1 MRFPSRPGRERP
13 HAPVEISEKNG
24 VRLLHLGG
32 PAVQSAMRIRAP
44 FELEL
49 EYTRAMMAFELFHP
63 AAREVALIGLGGGS
77 LAKFIHQRLRRV
89 RLTAL
94 EVNPDVVAAARTYF
108 LLPAD
113 DDRLD
118 VRVADGAAYVH
129 QHQESLDV
137 LMVDGYDA
145 ERIVEDLAS
154 PDFYR
159 ACVAALRPGGL
170 AVFNLWGS
178 DRRFE
183 TYRRRLEAAFAG
195 RMLLLPAEQKGN
207 VVVFCFKPPLPELGF
222 TFLRG
227 RAERCQTDLGLEF
240 PRFLDRLRNH
250 NPCTESGFALKQA

>member
-1 MRFPSRPGRERP
+1 MRFLSRLGRARP
-13 HAPVEISEKNG
+13 RTAVEISEKNG

-63 AAREVALIGLGGGS
+63 SAREIALIGLGGGS
-77 LAKFIHQRLRRV
+77 LAKFIHQRLPHV

-108 LLPAD
+108 MLPAD
-113 DDRLD
+113 DERLE
-118 VRVADGAAYVH
+118 VRVADGAAYVREH
-129 QHQESLDV
+129 GEALDV

-159 ACVAALRPGGL
+159 ACLTALRPGGV

-183 TYRRRLEAAFAG
+183 TYRQRLSDAFAG

-207 VVVFCFKPPLPELGF
+207 VVVFCFKPPLPDLGYVL
-222 TFLRG
+222 LRG
-227 RAERCQTDLGLEF
+227 RAERCQRDLGLEF
-240 PRFLDRLRNH
+240 PRFLDRLRSY
-250 NPCTESGFALKQA
+250 NPGTDTGFALERS